1 MQKDKLVSIKRI
13 NPHTLYNEIQKIGS
27 DEAGLK
33 IMVKKG
39 EILSFYISSLPIA
52 AVNILKQEA
61 LSVGGDFA
69 TPRECILAKETH
81 YDGILIATKSQLE
94 RIAKKCQIQ
103 PFGLKVIASKII
115 EHLRNNSNSYSS
127 LDTQVTSNIMA
138 IINITPDSFFA
149 PSRHNI
155 QESIDKIHNL
165 INGGIQLIDIGAA
178 SSRPGSDVIDA
189 KEEIERL
196 KEIALYIKSQDLGQK
211 TTFSID
217 TYNPL
222 TADFALSCGFKIIN
236 DVSGLADPDML
247 EVASKHNARVIL
259 MHTQGTPKDMQELTD
274 YEDMFAQM
282 DDFFATKIDRLKSCG
297 IDDIILDVG
306 IGFAKK
312 QLQNLAL
319 INHLTH
325 FKHFGY
331 PLLVGAS
338 RKSVIGNIVNKP
350 PTERLSG
357 TLTLHLLAF
366 QNGADILRVHDVE
379 EHIDLL
385 KVYQAIRNANV

>member
-1 MQKDKLVSIKRI
+1 MQKDKFASIRRI
-13 NPHTLYNEIQKIGS
+13 NPHTLNSEIKKIGS

-33 IMVKKG
+33 IMLKKG
-39 EILSFYISSLPIA
+39 EIFTFHISSLPIA

-69 TPRECILAKETH
+69 TSRECILGKESH

-115 EHLRNNSNSYSS
+115 EHLKNNSYSS
-127 LDTQVTSNIMA
+127 LNTQITSNIMA

-149 PSRHNI
+149 PSRHNA

-165 INGGIQLIDIGAA
+165 INNGIKFIDIGAA
-178 SSRPGSDVIDA
+178 SSRPGSDLIDA
-189 KEEIERL
+189 KEEVERL
-196 KEIALYIKSQDLGQK
+196 SEIALYIKNQNLSQK
-211 TTFSID
+211 ATFSID

-247 EVASKHNARVIL
+247 KVASKHKAKVIL
-259 MHTQGTPKDMQELTD
+259 MHTQGTPKDMQQLTD

-282 DDFFATKIDRLKSCG
+282 DDFFIAKIDCLKSCG

-306 IGFAKK
+306 IGFAKN
-312 QLQNLAL
+312 QFQNLAL
-319 INHLTH
+319 INHLAH

-331 PLLVGAS
+331 SLLVGAS
-338 RKSVIGNIVNKP
+338 RKSVVGNIINKP
-350 PTERLSG
+350 PIERLSG
-357 TLTLHLLAF
+357 TLALHLLAF

>member
-1 MQKDKLVSIKRI
+1 MQKDKLTSIKRI
-13 NPHTLYNEIQKIGS
+13 NPHTLNNEIQKLGS

-33 IMVKKG
+33 IMIKKG
-39 EILSFYISSLPIA
+39 EIFSFHISSLPLA

-69 TPRECILAKETH
+69 TPRDCILGKQSH

-103 PFGLKVIASKII
+103 PFGLKIIASKII
-115 EHLRNNSNSYSS
+115 EHLKSNSYSS
-127 LDTQVTSNIMA
+127 LDTEITSNIMA

-165 INGGIQLIDIGAA
+165 INNGIKLIDIGAA
-178 SSRPGSDVIDA
+178 SSRPGSDLIDT

-196 KEIALYIKSQDLGQK
+196 SEIALYIKSQNLSQK
-211 TTFSID
+211 ATFSID

-236 DVSGLADPDML
+236 DVSGLADADML
-247 EVASKHNARVIL
+247 KVASKHNAKVIL
-259 MHTQGTPKDMQELTD
+259 MHTQGTPKDMHELTD
-274 YEDMFAQM
+274 YQNMFAQM
-282 DDFFATKIDRLKSCG
+282 DDFFAAKIECLKSCG
-297 IDDIILDVG
+297 INDIILDVG
-306 IGFAKK
+306 IGFAKN

-319 INHLTH
+319 INHLAH

-338 RKSVIGNIVNKP
+338 RKSVIGNIINKP

-357 TLTLHLLAF
+357 TLALHLLAF
-366 QNGADILRVHDVE
+366 QNGADILRVHDAQ

-385 KVYQAIRNANV
+385 KVYQATRSANA

>member
-1 MQKDKLVSIKRI
+1 MQKDKLTSIKRI
-13 NPHTLYNEIQKIGS
+13 NPHTLNNEIQKLGS

-33 IMVKKG
+33 IMIKKG
-39 EILSFYISSLPIA
+39 EIFSFYISSLPLA

-69 TPRECILAKETH
+69 TPRDCILGKQSH

-103 PFGLKVIASKII
+103 PFGLKIIASKIT
-115 EHLRNNSNSYSS
+115 EHLKNNSYSS
-127 LDTQVTSNIMA
+127 LDTQITSNIMA

-165 INGGIQLIDIGAA
+165 INNGIKLIDIGAA
-178 SSRPGSDVIDA
+178 SSRPGSDLIDTE
-189 KEEIERL
+189 EEIERL
-196 KEIALYIKSQDLGQK
+196 SEIALYIKSQNLSQK
-211 TTFSID
+211 ATFSID

-236 DVSGLADPDML
+236 DVSGLADADML
-247 EVASKHNARVIL
+247 KVASKHNAKVIL
-259 MHTQGTPKDMQELTD
+259 MHTQGTPKDMHKLTD
-274 YEDMFAQM
+274 YENMFAQM
-282 DDFFATKIDRLKSCG
+282 DDFFATKIECLKSCG
-297 IDDIILDVG
+297 INDIILDVG
-306 IGFAKK
+306 IGFAKN

-319 INHLTH
+319 INHLSH

-338 RKSVIGNIVNKP
+338 RKSVVGNIINKP

-357 TLTLHLLAF
+357 TLALHLLAF

-385 KVYQAIRNANV
+385 KVYQAIRSANA

>member
-13 NPHTLYNEIQKIGS
+13 NPHTLYNHIQKIGS

-33 IMVKKG
+33 IMLKKG
-39 EILSFYISSLPIA
+39 EIFSFYISSLPIA

-69 TPRECILAKETH
+69 TPRECILAKESH

-103 PFGLKVIASKII
+103 PFGLKIIASKII
-115 EHLRNNSNSYSS
+115 EHLKNNSYST
-127 LDTQVTSNIMA
+127 LDTQLSSNIMA
-138 IINITPDSFFA
+138 VINITPDSFFA
-149 PSRHNI
+149 PSRHSI
-155 QESIDKIHNL
+155 EESIDKIHTL
-165 INGGIQLIDIGAA
+165 INDGIKLIDIGAA
-178 SSRPGSDVIDA
+178 SSRPGSDLIDA
-189 KEEIERL
+189 KEEMERL
-196 KEIALYIKSQDLGQK
+196 SEIALYVKNQDLGQK
-211 TTFSID
+211 ATFSID

-236 DVSGLADPDML
+236 DVSGLADSDML
-247 EVASKHNARVIL
+247 KVAHKHNAKVIL

-274 YEDMFAQM
+274 YEDMFGQM
-282 DDFFATKIDRLKSCG
+282 DDFFAQKIDVLKSYG

-306 IGFAKK
+306 IGFAKN
-312 QLQNLAL
+312 QIQNLAL
-319 INHLTH
+319 INHLAH

-331 PLLVGAS
+331 PLLIGAS
-338 RKSVIGNIVNKP
+338 RKSVIGNIIDKP

-357 TLTLHLLAF
+357 TLALHLLAF
-366 QNGADILRVHDVE
+366 QNGADILRVHDVK

>member
-1 MQKDKLVSIKRI
+1 MQKDKFASIRRI
-13 NPHTLYNEIQKIGS
+13 NPHTLNSEIKKIGS

-33 IMVKKG
+33 IMLKKG
-39 EILSFYISSLPIA
+39 EIFTFHISSLSIV

-69 TPRECILAKETH
+69 TSRECILGKESH

-103 PFGLKVIASKII
+103 PFGLKVIASKIL
-115 EHLRNNSNSYSS
+115 EHLKNDSSSS
-127 LDTQVTSNIMA
+127 LNIQISSNIMA

-149 PSRHNI
+149 PSRHNT

-165 INGGIQLIDIGAA
+165 INNGIKFIDIGAA
-178 SSRPGSDVIDA
+178 SSRPGSDLIDA
-189 KEEIERL
+189 KEEVERVS
-196 KEIALYIKSQDLGQK
+196 EIALYIKNQNLSQK
-211 TTFSID
+211 ATFSID

-247 EVASKHNARVIL
+247 KVASKHDAKVIL

-282 DDFFATKIDRLKSCG
+282 DDFFIAKIDCLKSCG

-306 IGFAKK
+306 IGFAKN
-312 QLQNLAL
+312 QFQNLAL
-319 INHLTH
+319 INHLAH

-338 RKSVIGNIVNKP
+338 RKSVVGNIINKP
-350 PTERLSG
+350 PIERLSG
-357 TLTLHLLAF
+357 TLALHLLAF

>member
-1 MQKDKLVSIKRI
+1 MQKDKFASIRRI
-13 NPHTLYNEIQKIGS
+13 NPHTLNSEIKKIGS

-33 IMVKKG
+33 IMLKKG
-39 EILSFYISSLPIA
+39 EIFTFHISSLSIV

-69 TPRECILAKETH
+69 TSRECILGKESH

-103 PFGLKVIASKII
+103 PFGLKVIASKIL
-115 EHLRNNSNSYSS
+115 EHLKNDSS
-127 LDTQVTSNIMA
+127 SSFNTQITSNIMA

-149 PSRHNI
+149 PSRHNT

-165 INGGIQLIDIGAA
+165 INNGIKFIDIGAA
-178 SSRPGSDVIDA
+178 SSRPGSDLIDA
-189 KEEIERL
+189 KEEVERVS
-196 KEIALYIKSQDLGQK
+196 EIALYIKNQNLSQK
-211 TTFSID
+211 ATFSID

-247 EVASKHNARVIL
+247 KVASKHDAKVIL

-282 DDFFATKIDRLKSCG
+282 DDFFIAKIDCLKSCG

-306 IGFAKK
+306 IGFAKN
-312 QLQNLAL
+312 QFQNLAL
-319 INHLTH
+319 INHLAH

-338 RKSVIGNIVNKP
+338 RKSVVGNIINKP
-350 PTERLSG
+350 PIERLSG
-357 TLTLHLLAF
+357 TLALHLLAF

>member
-1 MQKDKLVSIKRI
+1 MQRDKLTSIKRI
-13 NPHTLYNEIQKIGS
+13 NPHTLNNKIQKLGS

-33 IMVKKG
+33 IMIKKG
-39 EILSFYISSLPIA
+39 EIFSFYISSLPLA

-69 TPRECILAKETH
+69 TPRDCILGKQSH

-103 PFGLKVIASKII
+103 PFGLKIIASKIT
-115 EHLRNNSNSYSS
+115 EHLKNNSYSS
-127 LDTQVTSNIMA
+127 LDTQITSNIMA

-165 INGGIQLIDIGAA
+165 INSGIKLIDIGAA
-178 SSRPGSDVIDA
+178 SSRPGSDLIDT

-196 KEIALYIKSQDLGQK
+196 SEIALYIKSQNLSQK
-211 TTFSID
+211 ATFSID

-236 DVSGLADPDML
+236 DVSGLADADML
-247 EVASKHNARVIL
+247 KVASKHNAKVIL
-259 MHTQGTPKDMQELTD
+259 MHTQGTPKDMSELTD
-274 YEDMFAQM
+274 YQNMFAQM
-282 DDFFATKIDRLKSCG
+282 DDFFRAKIECLKSCG
-297 IDDIILDVG
+297 INDIILDVG
-306 IGFAKK
+306 IGFAKN

-319 INHLTH
+319 INHLAH

-338 RKSVIGNIVNKP
+338 RKSVIGNIINKP

-357 TLTLHLLAF
+357 TLALHLLAF
-366 QNGADILRVHDVE
+366 QNGADILRVHDAQ

-385 KVYQAIRNANV
+385 KVYQAIRSANA

>member
-1 MQKDKLVSIKRI
+1 MQKDKLTSIKRI
-13 NPHTLYNEIQKIGS
+13 NPSTLNNEIQKLGS

-33 IMVKKG
+33 IMIKKG
-39 EILSFYISSLPIA
+39 EIFSFHISSLPLA

-69 TPRECILAKETH
+69 TPRECILGKQSH

-103 PFGLKVIASKII
+103 PFGLKAIASKIT
-115 EHLRNNSNSYSS
+115 EHLKNNSYSS
-127 LDTQVTSNIMA
+127 LDTPIASNIMA

-165 INGGIQLIDIGAA
+165 INSGIKLIDIGAA
-178 SSRPGSDVIDA
+178 SSRPGSDLIDA
-189 KEEIERL
+189 KEEMERL
-196 KEIALYIKSQDLGQK
+196 SEVALYIKSQNLSQK
-211 TTFSID
+211 ATFSID

-236 DVSGLADPDML
+236 DVSGLAESDML
-247 EVASKHNARVIL
+247 KVASKHNAKVIL
-259 MHTQGTPKDMQELTD
+259 MHTQGTPKDMSELTD

-282 DDFFATKIDRLKSCG
+282 DDFFRAKIESLKSYG
-297 IDDIILDVG
+297 INEIILDVG
-306 IGFAKK
+306 IGFAKN
-312 QLQNLAL
+312 QFQNLAL
-319 INHLTH
+319 INHLAH

-338 RKSVIGNIVNKP
+338 RKSVVGNIINKP
-350 PTERLSG
+350 PSQRLSG
-357 TLTLHLLAF
+357 TLALHLLAF
-366 QNGADILRVHDVE
+366 QNGADILRVHDAQ

-385 KVYQAIRNANV
+385 KVYQATRNANA

>member
-1 MQKDKLVSIKRI
+1 MQKDKFASIRRI
-13 NPHTLYNEIQKIGS
+13 NPHTLNSEIKKIGS

-33 IMVKKG
+33 IMLKKG
-39 EILSFYISSLPIA
+39 EIFTFHISSLSIA

-69 TPRECILAKETH
+69 TSRECILGKESH

-103 PFGLKVIASKII
+103 PFGLKVIASKIL
-115 EHLRNNSNSYSS
+115 EHLKNDSSSS
-127 LDTQVTSNIMA
+127 LNTQITSNIMA

-149 PSRHNI
+149 PSRHNA

-165 INGGIQLIDIGAA
+165 INNGIKFIDIGAA
-178 SSRPGSDVIDA
+178 SSRPGSDLIDA
-189 KEEIERL
+189 KEEVERVS
-196 KEIALYIKSQDLGQK
+196 EIALYIKNQNLSQK
-211 TTFSID
+211 ATFSID

-247 EVASKHNARVIL
+247 KVASKHDAKVIL

-282 DDFFATKIDRLKSCG
+282 DDFFIAKIDCLKSCG

-306 IGFAKK
+306 IGFAKN
-312 QLQNLAL
+312 QFQNLAL
-319 INHLTH
+319 INHLAH

-338 RKSVIGNIVNKP
+338 RKSVVGNIINKP
-350 PTERLSG
+350 PIERLSG
-357 TLTLHLLAF
+357 TLALHLLAF

>member
-1 MQKDKLVSIKRI
+1 MQKDKLTSIKRI
-13 NPHTLYNEIQKIGS
+13 NPHTLNNEIQKLGS

-33 IMVKKG
+33 IMIKKG
-39 EILSFYISSLPIA
+39 EIFSFYISSLPLA

-69 TPRECILAKETH
+69 TPRDCILGKQSH

-103 PFGLKVIASKII
+103 PFGLKIIASKIT
-115 EHLRNNSNSYSS
+115 EHLKNNSYSS
-127 LDTQVTSNIMA
+127 LDTQITSNIMA

-165 INGGIQLIDIGAA
+165 INSGIELIDIGAA
-178 SSRPGSDVIDA
+178 SSRPGSDLIDA
-189 KEEIERL
+189 EEEIERL
-196 KEIALYIKSQDLGQK
+196 SEIALYIKSQNLSQK
-211 TTFSID
+211 ATFSID

-236 DVSGLADPDML
+236 DVSGLADADML
-247 EVASKHNARVIL
+247 KVASKHNAKVIL
-259 MHTQGTPKDMQELTD
+259 MHTQGTPKDMHELTD
-274 YEDMFAQM
+274 YQNMFAQM
-282 DDFFATKIDRLKSCG
+282 DDFFRAKIEYLKSCG
-297 IDDIILDVG
+297 INDIILDVG
-306 IGFAKK
+306 IGFAKN

-319 INHLTH
+319 INHLAH

-338 RKSVIGNIVNKP
+338 RKSVVGNIINKP

-357 TLTLHLLAF
+357 TLALHLLAF

-379 EHIDLL
+379 DHIDLL
-385 KVYQAIRNANV
+385 KVYQATRSANA

>member
-1 MQKDKLVSIKRI
+1 MQKDKPVSIKRI
-13 NPHTLYNEIQKIGS
+13 NPSTLNNEIQKLGS

-33 IMVKKG
+33 IMIKKG
-39 EILSFYISSLPIA
+39 EIFSFYISSLPLA

-69 TPRECILAKETH
+69 TPRECILGKQSH

-103 PFGLKVIASKII
+103 PFGLKAIASKIT
-115 EHLRNNSNSYSS
+115 EHLKNNSYSS
-127 LDTQVTSNIMA
+127 LDTPITSNIMA

-165 INGGIQLIDIGAA
+165 INSGIKLIDIGAA
-178 SSRPGSDVIDA
+178 SSRPGSDLIDA
-189 KEEIERL
+189 KEEMERL
-196 KEIALYIKSQDLGQK
+196 SEVALYIKSQNLSQK
-211 TTFSID
+211 ATFSID

-236 DVSGLADPDML
+236 DVSGLAEPDML
-247 EVASKHNARVIL
+247 KVASKHNAKVIL
-259 MHTQGTPKDMQELTD
+259 MHTQGTPKDMSELTD

-282 DDFFATKIDRLKSCG
+282 DDFFRAKIESLKSYG
-297 IDDIILDVG
+297 INDIILDVG
-306 IGFAKK
+306 IGFAKN
-312 QLQNLAL
+312 QFQNLAL
-319 INHLTH
+319 INHLAH

-338 RKSVIGNIVNKP
+338 RKSVVGNIINKP
-350 PTERLSG
+350 PSQRLSG
-357 TLTLHLLAF
+357 TLALHLLAF
-366 QNGADILRVHDVE
+366 QNGADILRVHDAQ

-385 KVYQAIRNANV
+385 KVYQATRNANA

>member
-1 MQKDKLVSIKRI
+1 MQKDKFASIRRI
-13 NPHTLYNEIQKIGS
+13 NPHTLNSEIKKIGS

-33 IMVKKG
+33 IMLKKG
-39 EILSFYISSLPIA
+39 EIFTFHISSLSII

-69 TPRECILAKETH
+69 TSRECILGKESH

-103 PFGLKVIASKII
+103 PFGLKVIASKIL
-115 EHLRNNSNSYSS
+115 EHLKNDSSSS
-127 LDTQVTSNIMA
+127 LNTQITSNIMA

-149 PSRHNI
+149 PSRHNT

-165 INGGIQLIDIGAA
+165 INNGIKFIDIGAA
-178 SSRPGSDVIDA
+178 SSRPGSDLIDA
-189 KEEIERL
+189 KEEVERVS
-196 KEIALYIKSQDLGQK
+196 KIALYIKNQNLSQK
-211 TTFSID
+211 ATFSID

-236 DVSGLADPDML
+236 DVSGLTDPDML
-247 EVASKHNARVIL
+247 KVASKHNAKVIL

-282 DDFFATKIDRLKSCG
+282 DDFFIAKIDCLKSCG

-306 IGFAKK
+306 IGFAKN
-312 QLQNLAL
+312 QFQNLAL
-319 INHLTH
+319 INHLAH

-338 RKSVIGNIVNKP
+338 RKSVVGNIINKP
-350 PTERLSG
+350 PIERLSG
-357 TLTLHLLAF
+357 TLALHLFAF

>member
-1 MQKDKLVSIKRI
+1 MQKDKFASIRRI
-13 NPHTLYNEIQKIGS
+13 NPHTLNSEIKKIGS

-33 IMVKKG
+33 IMLKKG
-39 EILSFYISSLPIA
+39 EIFTFHISSLPIV

-69 TPRECILAKETH
+69 TSRECILGKESH

-103 PFGLKVIASKII
+103 PFGLKVIASKIL
-115 EHLRNNSNSYSS
+115 EHLKNDSSSS
-127 LDTQVTSNIMA
+127 LNTQITSNIMA

-149 PSRHNI
+149 PSRHNT

-165 INGGIQLIDIGAA
+165 INNGIKFIDIGAA
-178 SSRPGSDVIDA
+178 SSRPGSDLIDA
-189 KEEIERL
+189 KEEVERVS
-196 KEIALYIKSQDLGQK
+196 EIALYIKNQNLSQK
-211 TTFSID
+211 ATFSID

-247 EVASKHNARVIL
+247 KVASRYNAKVIL

-282 DDFFATKIDRLKSCG
+282 DDFFIAKIDCLKSCG

-306 IGFAKK
+306 IGFAKN
-312 QLQNLAL
+312 QFQNLAL
-319 INHLTH
+319 INHLAH

-338 RKSVIGNIVNKP
+338 RKSVVGNIINKP
-350 PTERLSG
+350 PIERLSG
-357 TLTLHLLAF
+357 TLALHLLAF

>member
-13 NPHTLYNEIQKIGS
+13 NPHTLYNHIQKIGS

-33 IMVKKG
+33 IMLKKG
-39 EILSFYISSLPIA
+39 EIFSFYISSLPIA

-69 TPRECILAKETH
+69 TPRECILAKESH

-103 PFGLKVIASKII
+103 PFGLKIIASKII
-115 EHLRNNSNSYSS
+115 EHLKNNSYST
-127 LDTQVTSNIMA
+127 LDTQLSSNIMA
-138 IINITPDSFFA
+138 VINITPDSFFA
-149 PSRHNI
+149 PSRHSI
-155 QESIDKIHNL
+155 EESIDKIHTL
-165 INGGIQLIDIGAA
+165 INDGIKLIDIGAA
-178 SSRPGSDVIDA
+178 SSRPGSDLIDA
-189 KEEIERL
+189 KEEMERL
-196 KEIALYIKSQDLGQK
+196 SEIALYVKNQDLGQK
-211 TTFSID
+211 ATFSID

-236 DVSGLADPDML
+236 DVSGLADSDML
-247 EVASKHNARVIL
+247 KVAHKHNAKVIL

-274 YEDMFAQM
+274 YEDMFGQM
-282 DDFFATKIDRLKSCG
+282 DDFFAQKIDVLKSYG

-306 IGFAKK
+306 IGFAKN
-312 QLQNLAL
+312 QIQNLAL
-319 INHLTH
+319 INHLAH

-331 PLLVGAS
+331 PLLIGAS
-338 RKSVIGNIVNKP
+338 RKSVIGNIIDKP

-357 TLTLHLLAF
+357 TLALHLLAF
-366 QNGADILRVHDVE
+366 QNGADILRVHDVK

-385 KVYQAIRNANV
+385 KVYQAIRSANV

>member
-1 MQKDKLVSIKRI
+1 MQKDKPSIKRI
-13 NPHTLYNEIQKIGS
+13 SPHTLDKQIQKIGS

-33 IMVKKG
+33 IMIKKG
-39 EILSFYISSLPIA
+39 EVFGFYISSLPIA

-61 LSVGGDFA
+61 LSTGGDFA
-69 TPRECILAKETH
+69 TSRECILGKESH
-81 YDGILIATKSQLE
+81 YDGILIATKSQLQ
-94 RIAKKCQIQ
+94 RIIKKCQIQ
-103 PFGLKVIASKII
+103 PFGLKIIASKIA
-115 EHLRNNSNSYSS
+115 EHLKNDSYSS
-127 LDTQVTSNIMA
+127 LDTPVASNIMA

-149 PSRHNI
+149 PSRHNT
-155 QESIDKIHNL
+155 QESIDKIHTL
-165 INGGIQLIDIGAA
+165 INDGIKLIDIGAA
-178 SSRPGSDVIDA
+178 SSRPGSDLIDA

-196 KEIALYIKSQDLGQK
+196 NKIALYIKNQNLSQK
-211 TTFSID
+211 ATFSID

-247 EVASKHNARVIL
+247 KVASKHNARVIL

-282 DDFFATKIDRLKSCG
+282 DDFFAQKIDRLKSCG

-306 IGFAKK
+306 IGFAKN
-312 QLQNLAL
+312 QTQNLAL
-319 INHLTH
+319 INHLAH
-325 FKHFGY
+325 FRHFGY

-338 RKSVIGNIVNKP
+338 RKSVIGNIINKP
-350 PTERLSG
+350 PLERLSG
-357 TLTLHLLAF
+357 TLALHLLAF
-366 QNGADILRVHDVE
+366 QNGADILRVHDVS

-385 KVYQAIRNANV
+385 KVYQATRNANV